1 MISKALIGFSL
12 ISAMACF
19 GQRIST
25 SPGHS
30 DETFL
35 KKAAAGGMAEV
46 QFGELAQKNASSS
59 AVKQF
64 GERMMTD
71 HTKMGDEVKSL
82 AGSKG
87 VTLPSQMEA
96 KERAEYDRLSKKT
109 GAEFD
114 RDYMSM
120 MVKDHMQDI
129 QEFQNEANNGQDP
142 DVKALAAKALPTLR
156 EHLRMA
162 ENAEKQVG
170 AGR

>member
-12 ISAMACF
+12 ISAMACL
-19 GQRIST
+19 GQRVST

-64 GERMMTD
+64 GERMVTD

-96 KERAEYDRLSKKT
+96 KEKAEYDRLSKKT

-129 QEFQNEANNGQDP
+129 QEFQNEANSGQDP

>member
-1 MISKALIGFSL
+1 M
-12 ISAMACF
+12 
-19 GQRIST
+19 
-25 SPGHS
+25 
-30 DETFL
+30 
-35 KKAAAGGMAEV
+35 V
-46 QFGELAQKNASSS
+46 
-59 AVKQF
+59 
-64 GERMMTD
+64 TD

-96 KERAEYDRLSKKT
+96 KEKAEYDRLSKKT

-129 QEFQNEANNGQDP
+129 QEFQNEANSGQDP

>member
-1 MISKALIGFSL
+1 
-12 ISAMACF
+12 
-19 GQRIST
+19 
-25 SPGHS
+25 
-30 DETFL
+30 
-35 KKAAAGGMAEV
+35 MAEV